1 MAKKAKKVGVV
12 GAGVSGLTCAIRA
25 AEKGNRVTV
34 LASEEGSRTTSSIAA
49 AFHYPFWTGQ
59 KPDHSW
65 YEPDWAERTLR
76 EFELL
81 AAEPEA
87 GITKVNLLE
96 YFSEEMTDP
105 EIREVIDAMWWRLL
119 PEIGFRELHPDE
131 LEQKHLRRV
140 RFKGG
145 ITFQTFVVNM
155 SDYLGYLK
163 RRCLELGVTFES
175 GTVNN
180 LSDLSPRFDTIINCS
195 GIGARSL
202 VADDVEEG
210 KHRLSPVEG
219 VVLRLS
225 PLAGVRDISLI
236 HTGNYFDS
244 NPVYIV
250 PRGGANPDTIIGGT
264 VTPESTLAERERKAC
279 TPQHIPFADLPEDHW
294 SRPYVE
300 RILADC
306 FAFEPTLGEAEIMEV
321 KIGYRPRRS
330 PKVRLEKCGNVIH
343 NYGHAG
349 GGLTLSW
356 GCADEVVSMI

>member
-1 MAKKAKKVGVV
+1 MAKKAKKIVV
-12 GAGVSGLTCAIRA
+12 IGAGVSGLSSAIRA
-25 AEKGNRVTV
+25 AENGNEVTV
-34 LASEEGSRTTSSIAA
+34 IASEEGNQTTSSVAA

-65 YEPDWAERTLR
+65 YEPVWAERALT
-76 EFELL
+76 EFESL

-87 GITKVNLLE
+87 GITKVDLLE
-96 YFSEEMTDP
+96 YFSEEMSDE
-105 EIREVIDAMWWRLL
+105 EIHDVINAMWWRRL
-119 PEIGFRELHPDE
+119 PEIAFRELHPDE
-131 LEQKHLRRV
+131 LEQRSLRRV

-145 ITFQTFVVNM
+145 ITFRTFVVNM

-163 RRCLELGVTFES
+163 RRCIELGVTFEP

-180 LSDLSPRFDTIINCS
+180 FSDLSPRFDTIINCS
-195 GIGARSL
+195 GLGARSL

-210 KHRLSPVEG
+210 RHRLSPVEG

-225 PLAGVRDISLI
+225 PLADVRAISLI

-250 PRGGANPDTIIGGT
+250 PRGGKNPDIIIGGT
-264 VTPESTLAERERKAC
+264 VTPEIALAESERRAC
-279 TPQHIPFADLPEDHW
+279 IPQHIPFADLSEEHW

-306 FAFEPTLGEAEIMEV
+306 FAFEPALGEAEIMEV

-356 GCADEVVSMI
+356 GCADVVASMI